1 MENIHDLSKW
11 VKEELES
18 IEVDVLD
25 FRTMEKVVQGGNP
38 FVIMFVDDHKKEL
51 NSEKAV
57 LKMADK
63 YGIGV
68 AKVDGLAPKYGI
80 NIVPTFVY
88 FEDGLPSI
96 FDEEGEELDNDPEGM
111 EYRKKGLY
119 IFTNFFSLY
128 VLLHIIYFWFWFSS
142 GLSEWIEEQRTSSTI
157 EEVTEELLKLLASTR
172 EYVAVF
178 FTGPCNENAA
188 TDQECERVLNDL
200 ENIDDELDDFGI
212 KLVTTE
218 DIKYAGK
225 VLKINRIPS
234 LGIFRNGQFKLYEGP
249 LDDESELLSWLID
262 KDTLELPGMI
272 EKVNEVMLDRI
283 VSESDNVAVLF
294 YDPEQKIWDIIKA
307 LELVDDK
314 LDKIEVPFVK
324 FPYPNIAKREWD
336 ISEFPK
342 LM

>member
-119 IFTNFFSLY
+119 FHEFFFVCATYNL
-128 VLLHIIYFWFWFSS
+128 F
-142 GLSEWIEEQRTSSTI
+142 
-157 EEVTEELLKLLASTR
+157 LAL
-172 EYVAVF
+172 VF
-178 FTGPCNENAA
+178 FRT
-188 TDQECERVLNDL
+188 
-200 ENIDDELDDFGI
+200 F
-212 KLVTTE
+212 
-218 DIKYAGK
+218 
-225 VLKINRIPS
+225 
-234 LGIFRNGQFKLYEGP
+234 
-249 LDDESELLSWLID
+249 
-262 KDTLELPGMI
+262 
-272 EKVNEVMLDRI
+272 
-283 VSESDNVAVLF
+283 
-294 YDPEQKIWDIIKA
+294 
-307 LELVDDK
+307 
-314 LDKIEVPFVK
+314 
-324 FPYPNIAKREWD
+324 
-336 ISEFPK
+336 
-342 LM
+342 

>member
-111 EYRKKGLY
+111 EYRKKGVIFSRIFFRMCY
-119 IFTNFFSLY
+119 IQFIFGFGFLQDF
-128 VLLHIIYFWFWFSS
+128 LS
-142 GLSEWIEEQRTSSTI
+142 GS
-157 EEVTEELLKLLASTR
+157 K
-172 EYVAVF
+172 
-178 FTGPCNENAA
+178 N
-188 TDQECERVLNDL
+188 
-200 ENIDDELDDFGI
+200 
-212 KLVTTE
+212 K
-218 DIKYAGK
+218 
-225 VLKINRIPS
+225 
-234 LGIFRNGQFKLYEGP
+234 
-249 LDDESELLSWLID
+249 
-262 KDTLELPGMI
+262 ELPAQS
-272 EKVNEVMLDRI
+272 K
-283 VSESDNVAVLF
+283 
-294 YDPEQKIWDIIKA
+294 K
-307 LELVDDK
+307 
-314 LDKIEVPFVK
+314 
-324 FPYPNIAKREWD
+324 
-336 ISEFPK
+336 
-342 LM
+342 

>member
-1 MENIHDLSKW
+1 MCFFGQKKATIRCFLKFKVHSTIIIIFLIKKGDLENIHDLSKW

-38 FVIMFVDDHKKEL
+38 FVSMFVDDHKKEL

-119 IFTNFFSLY
+119 FHEFFFVCATYNL
-128 VLLHIIYFWFWFSS
+128 F
-142 GLSEWIEEQRTSSTI
+142 
-157 EEVTEELLKLLASTR
+157 LAL
-172 EYVAVF
+172 VF
-178 FTGPCNENAA
+178 FRT
-188 TDQECERVLNDL
+188 
-200 ENIDDELDDFGI
+200 F
-212 KLVTTE
+212 
-218 DIKYAGK
+218 
-225 VLKINRIPS
+225 
-234 LGIFRNGQFKLYEGP
+234 
-249 LDDESELLSWLID
+249 
-262 KDTLELPGMI
+262 
-272 EKVNEVMLDRI
+272 
-283 VSESDNVAVLF
+283 
-294 YDPEQKIWDIIKA
+294 
-307 LELVDDK
+307 
-314 LDKIEVPFVK
+314 
-324 FPYPNIAKREWD
+324 
-336 ISEFPK
+336 
-342 LM
+342 